1 MKTEPEYFK
10 IREGI
15 ATYLCR
21 KTKEGCEI
29 LAQLGKSGRWIK
41 FRKPQ
46 YWKWFKYDEELIDD
60 PKAAYLSRPPLNETV
75 PIAKEEVA
83 AILLMGENEREL

>member
-1 MKTEPEYFK
+1 MKEKEYFK

-21 KTKEGCEI
+21 KTKDGCEI

-46 YWKWFKYDEELIDD
+46 YWKWVQYSEKIKDD
-60 PKAAYLSRPPLNETV
+60 PEAAYLSRPPLDDAI
-75 PIAKEEVA
+75 PLRKEEVM
-83 AILLMGENEREL
+83 AILLMGKNEREI